1 MKRLEGRVALVF
13 GAGSVGPG
21 WGNGKASAVAYARA
35 GARVAC
41 VDWNSAAA
49 TETAGIIRQEGGIA
63 EAFAC
68 DVTQSD
74 QVAEAVA
81 RTAERLGPIELSE
94 AEWRRQLDLNVTGV
108 CLPVDGGL
116 SARCV

>member
-1 MKRLEGRVALVF
+1 MH
-13 GAGSVGPG
+13 
-21 WGNGKASAVAYARA
+21 
-35 GARVAC
+35 
-41 VDWNSAAA
+41 
-49 TETAGIIRQEGGIA
+49 
-63 EAFAC
+63 
-68 DVTQSD
+68 VTQSD

-81 RTAERLGPIELSE
+81 RTAERLGPIAILHNNVGNPKLGGPVELSE